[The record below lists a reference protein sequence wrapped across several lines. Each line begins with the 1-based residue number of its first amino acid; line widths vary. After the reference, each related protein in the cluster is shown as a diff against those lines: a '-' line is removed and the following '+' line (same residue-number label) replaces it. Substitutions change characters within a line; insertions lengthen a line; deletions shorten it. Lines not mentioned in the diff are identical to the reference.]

1 MAESKVSISNQ
12 ALVKCGASTISA
24 FTDGSHEANVCST
37 MYDNV
42 KKGLMYYTFWNYA
55 IQKSS
60 LSLTTETPTDLAKAS
75 LCITFISD
83 HSA

>member
-42 KKGLMYYTFWNYA
+42 KKGLMYY
-55 IQKSS
+55 
-60 LSLTTETPTDLAKAS
+60 EM
-75 LCITFISD
+75 
-83 HSA
+83 